1 MVDVSKEKRSK
12 IMASIKSK
20 GTSIEE
26 KFRIALCENKIKGYR
41 INPRIIGNPDFAF
54 TKYKIAIFCD
64 GDFWHGKNYSKL
76 KRRLTHEYWINKIDT
91 NIKRD
96 KRYNKILKQE
106 GWVVLRFWE
115 SDINNYIEK
124 CIAKLQKTLNEKRNS
139 PSLKENGY

>member
-1 MVDVSKEKRSK
+1 MADVSKEKRSK

-20 GTSIEE
+20 GTSIEVQ
-26 KFRIALCENKIKGYR
+26 FRIALCENKIRGYR

-64 GDFWHGKNYSKL
+64 DDFWHGKNYSKL
-76 KRRLTHEYWINKIDT
+76 KRRLNHEYWINKIDT

-115 SDINNYIEK
+115 SDINNNIEK
-124 CIAKLQKTLNEKRNS
+124 CIAKLKKALNEKRNA
-139 PSLKENGY
+139 PSLNVTGY